1 MDLGLKGRTAIVCAA
16 SKGLGRACAEAL
28 AAEGVDLVLNARSLG
43 PLEAAAA
50 EIAKNHKVTVK
61 IVAGDIGS
69 EAIRDALLSACPMPD
84 ILVNNAGGPSPGK
97 LKTFTAEDWSTAL
110 DSNLRAPAAMLAA
123 VLDGMAA
130 RGFGRVVNI
139 TSSDVQGLSAAARAG
154 LHGLVSTLVCE
165 HVGRNVTINNI
176 LPGPFATDRLIS
188 NFTFRAKQEGISPE
202 QALAA
207 RKAELPAKR
216 FGEPLE
222 VGRLCAYL
230 CSTHAGYISGQSI
243 LIDGGAHPSSCNA
256 SPAPY
261 SHIVCGAIC
270 SPFCESILCARGA
283 QVG

>member
-28 AAEGVDLVLNARSLG
+28 AAEGVDVVLNARNLA

-50 EIAKNHKVTVK
+50 EIAKNYKVTVK
-61 IVAGDIGS
+61 IVAGEIGS
-69 EAIRDALLSACPMPD
+69 AAVRDALLAACSMSD

-97 LKTFTAEDWSTAL
+97 LKTFTAEDWSKAL

-139 TSSDVQGLSAAARAG
+139 TSSVVRHPIDVQGLSAAARAG
-154 LHGLVSTLVCE
+154 LHGLVSTLVRE

-188 NFTFRAKQEGISPE
+188 NFTFRAKQEGVSPE

-207 RKAELPAKR
+207 RRCRRSVLAIRKR
-216 FGEPLE
+216 SDGSVPTSAAHTPGTSR
-222 VGRLCAYL
+222 GR
-230 CSTHAGYISGQSI
+230 
-243 LIDGGAHPSSCNA
+243 A
-256 SPAPY
+256 S
-261 SHIVCGAIC
+261 
-270 SPFCESILCARGA
+270 
-283 QVG
+283 

>member
-28 AAEGVDLVLNARSLG
+28 AAEGVDLVLNARSLE
-43 PLEAAAA
+43 PLEKTAA
-50 EIAKNHKVTVK
+50 EIAKTHKIAVK
-61 IVAGDIGS
+61 AVAGDIADETVRS
-69 EAIRDALLSACPMPD
+69 ALLAACPAPD

-97 LKTFTAEDWSTAL
+97 LKSFTADAWAKAL
-110 DSNLRAPAAMLAA
+110 EGNLRAPAAMLSA
-123 VLDGMAA
+123 VLDGMAG

-139 TSSDVQGLSAAARAG
+139 TSSVVRHPIDVQGLSAAARAG
-154 LHGLVSTLVCE
+154 LHGLVSTLVRD

-202 QALAA
+202 QALAN
-207 RKAELPAKR
+207 RQAELPAKR
-216 FGEPLE
+216 FGDPME

-243 LIDGGAHPSSCNA
+243 LIDGGAHPQM
-256 SPAPY
+256 
-261 SHIVCGAIC
+261 
-270 SPFCESILCARGA
+270 L
-283 QVG
+283 

>member
-43 PLEAAAA
+43 PLETTAA
-50 EIAKNHKVTVK
+50 EIAKTHTVAVKV
-61 IVAGDIGS
+61 VAGDIGS
-69 EAIRDALLSACPMPD
+69 AEVRDALLVACPTPD

-97 LKTFTAEDWSTAL
+97 LKSFTAEDWAKAL
-110 DSNLRAPAAMLAA
+110 DGNLRAPAAMLAA
-123 VLDGMAA
+123 VLEGMAA

-139 TSSDVQGLSAAARAG
+139 TSSVVRHPIDVQGLSAAARAG
-154 LHGLVSTLVCE
+154 LHGLVSTLVRD

-188 NFTFRAKQEGISPE
+188 NFTFQAKQKGISPD

-207 RKAELPAKR
+207 RRAELPAKR
-216 FGEPLE
+216 FGDPLE

-230 CSTHAGYISGQSI
+230 CSAHAGYISGQSI
-243 LIDGGAHPSSCNA
+243 LIDGGAHPQ
-256 SPAPY
+256 
-261 SHIVCGAIC
+261 
-270 SPFCESILCARGA
+270 LM
-283 QVG
+283 